1 MSTPVFEVCASGG
14 GTLVDTDVLK
24 WFLRG
29 RSSAQQ
35 AIAQCRSLE
44 LSAVTCMELVQRVRN
59 KSELR
64 MLRRTI
70 RLSEWRVLPLTEDV
84 GHRAAM
90 YIEGYALSDGLR
102 VADALIA
109 ASAVQ
114 SGAALMTANTRHY
127 ECIPDIAL
135 EQYRP

>member
-1 MSTPVFEVCASGG
+1 M
-14 GTLVDTDVLK
+14 LIDTDVLI

-29 RSSAQQ
+29 RSSARE
-35 AIAQCRSLE
+35 ALARCRPVE
-44 LSAVTCMELVQRVRN
+44 LSAVTYMELVQGVRDKN
-59 KSELR
+59 ELR

-70 RLSEWRVLPLTEDV
+70 RLNDWRILPLTEDIS
-84 GHRAAM
+84 HRATM
-90 YIEGYALSDGLR
+90 YVEGYALSDGLR

-114 SGAALMTANTRHY
+114 SGAALMTANSRHY
-127 ECIPDIAL
+127 KCIPDIVL

>member
-1 MSTPVFEVCASGG
+1 MLIDA
-14 GTLVDTDVLK
+14 DVLI

-29 RSSAQQ
+29 QSSARD
-35 AIAQCRSLE
+35 AIAQCRSVE
-44 LSAVTCMELVQRVRN
+44 LSAVTYMELVQGVRD
-59 KSELR
+59 KEELR

-70 RLSEWRVLPLTEDV
+70 RLDDWRILPLTEDV
-84 GHRAAM
+84 SHRTTM
-90 YIEGYALSDGLR
+90 YIESYALSDGLR

-109 ASAVQ
+109 AAAVR

-127 ECIPDIAL
+127 KCIPDIVL

>member
-1 MSTPVFEVCASGG
+1 M
-14 GTLVDTDVLK
+14 LIDTDVLI

-29 RSSAQQ
+29 RSSAGE
-35 AIAQCRSLE
+35 ALEQCRPVE
-44 LSAVTCMELVQRVRN
+44 LSAVTCMELVQEVRDKN
-59 KSELR
+59 ELR

-70 RLSEWRVLPLTEDV
+70 RLNEWRILPLTEDV
-84 GHRAAM
+84 SHRATL
-90 YIEGYALSDGLR
+90 YVEGYALSDGLR
-102 VADALIA
+102 VGDALIA

-127 ECIPDIAL
+127 KCIPDIVL